1 MVRTRAI
8 LLALIL
14 ILPAGVQAEWVMF
27 GGDANHTGVA
37 ELTERTIQK
46 REPTV
51 SWDRGSSSEEV
62 YSWGTSIGNFTSNIE
77 GDVYDR
83 NVLHIV
89 YVTAEQDGDWLRGYL
104 VIRDGGSP
112 GKLMWKRDL
121 GNIKNQNNQSLET
134 EFESFEAAYGTPAI
148 ADFDGDGLLDIAV
161 ATPHGVINFFEPEIE
176 YSSSSESYD
185 GGNDGDRWLHETGIT
200 IVRSNPAITSF
211 NGGNDLVI
219 SGINEDEENEVAVVA
234 VDGSTGDELWKF
246 EADGNEISSP
256 AVFEDGSSRKIFV
269 SVYDNT
275 QLEVYA
281 IQGGSG
287 LSDWNPKTIG
297 TILNPNDTGQH
308 PMLPSI
314 VISDITED
322 TGKEILVPQPPAT
335 DNGDAQLWLFTDEGD
350 YADSWSS
357 SYVLEGGGEIDATPA
372 VGDIDGDGENEIVA
386 VTWEDPSDLGNNEI
400 THVWAVSNDAT
411 LEWETEYDTDSS
423 GGLDND
429 EHAISSPILAV
440 IYNDDGENNLD
451 VFTCT
456 TPDCYALDGND
467 GSDGGG
473 AKDQLWS
480 IRLSERDDENRIF
493 NSPAASD
500 VDGDGLLDFVVDG
513 AVYSA
518 DLADMTLKRS
528 DIVITDSEG
537 NPVNEVEESQELTL
551 YPITIRNDGNHD
563 ALNVDIEVRL
573 DSTTGILL
581 HEETIDI
588 QSNSIKN
595 LEEFTWIAEGQ
606 GNHNIWVMC
615 IVDENENEEVRY
627 DNNNVSKSILVRPQ
641 YGLVVSIEDSSES
654 VNVTETANFDIDI
667 TNMGLRTDNYTIS
680 VAVLDPLWEIT
691 FPSTVSNVLTNTT
704 ESFTVDFVPNSS
716 VTAATHQFTVTVTSE
731 GNSSRFDSVNVNIVV
746 AQYYDIILEMPLSE
760 QRVFPGTTLSYPV
773 RITNNGN
780 GDDTFDLFSTNEW
793 NSQIRI
799 ENSPSGSITM
809 GAFRTVEAELRITTP
824 SDSAVDD
831 FKEITFTAVSQGNTN
846 VSKAVSSN
854 TTIGIM
860 MAQDAIVE
868 ILPGAKAGFIVEFQN
883 PNNDATD
890 LSVSISSGAPEWE
903 YTISPLSVLLD
914 PDERGN
920 SWINFTAP
928 NTAEPGTSYTMV
940 VDLSDTQTLDQIT
953 IVLEVK
959 PIQGISIWPS
969 EESDSKQAYTNPDET
984 VYFDVRLVNYESEDL
999 DVVLSYDESLLG
1011 NGWTVLYDNQ
1021 TTWSKTMLGDSS
1033 IAVSIGVTAP
1043 IDAEAVETVWLH
1055 LIASVSGFE
1064 DTFFDVN
1071 ITVNQE
1077 FDLSVGCFCE
1087 IQLLGNTTELA
1098 AISVFNKGNGPD
1110 VFEIT
1115 YSGEWIENFTE
1126 NHSFDGFEIK
1136 QLFFPVNS
1144 GLAAPGEQSQV
1155 NVTVKSTTS
1164 ILAGNEISD
1173 SVTLSFTVI
1182 GMRSID
1188 SQSIT
1193 LSRGES
1199 GTYDVAI
1206 ISLLNSESPTSR
1218 MITEVS
1224 GYAYAW
1230 VSFDNTEEFDNEDTL
1245 IVPVGQPD
1253 IFSFTIE
1260 VPENTEA
1267 GNYPFT
1273 LKITDY
1279 NEPSHVSTINYNLYV
1294 KQEFGIV
1301 VEEESSPSN
1310 INPGETAE
1318 WEIRIT
1324 NIGNGV
1330 DSIILTLD
1338 NIPSDWNYT
1347 FTSPT
1352 FDLSTSPPDDMKFI
1366 TLSLDIPTTAPPTT
1380 YDFNVTAQSLG
1391 TSVNLTLNLTLNTI
1405 YQVYVK
1411 ETSAIELTGQSDETV
1426 YFQFDVT
1433 NKGNSADTITVEGGG
1448 SMVDQAQPI
1457 GFRWTTKTLQPNET
1471 QSNWFKAT
1479 IPNGEGPWT
1488 ALVTVT
1494 SSDSSAAAETLT
1506 FTLNGQ
1512 ILPDASVRDLLFSPS
1527 NPQDGEKVTARFTI
1541 DSVDAPIESIYYSVY
1556 VDGKFEDG
1564 GLAYSIEDG
1573 GSKLISVKFT
1583 ASSGCQ
1589 EVKVVLDPDSNL
1601 LESNTANNEIVSSIC
1616 AEESGGNNLPLYI
1629 ALFAV
1634 LIVAGAVYYRYSM
1647 NNKGPAVITKTAPVV
1662 TETPVNFPLI
1672 LNCTQCGSRV
1682 RVARPGSFRCPSC
1695 KTVSTVDSNGKIE
1708 AGDSE
1713 PKKDVSPTKPTSLPK
1728 QATSTSRRL
1737 RMEQFLSEAKE
1748 EKPEP
1753 VPEPEPEL
1761 SASEKL
1767 KRLTSEEGIESKSD
1781 VLIDEEEVTEEKEE
1795 EKPEKKDKKSKKR
1808 KGPPKGGSFG
1818 PTVGGF

>member
-1 MVRTRAI
+1 MVRLRAI

-14 ILPAGVQAEWVMF
+14 IVPAGVQAEWAMF
-27 GGDANHTGVA
+27 GKDANHSGVA
-37 ELTERTIQK
+37 DLTERTIQK
-46 REPTV
+46 REPAV

-62 YSWGTSIGNFTSNIE
+62 YSWGTSIGNFTPNIG
-77 GDVYDR
+77 GDAYDR

-281 IQGGSG
+281 IQSGSG

-350 YADSWSS
+350 YADGWSS

-528 DIVITDSEG
+528 DIVITDSDG
-537 NPVNEVEESQELTL
+537 NPVTEVEENQELTL

-573 DSTTGILL
+573 DSKTGVLL
-581 HEETIDI
+581 YDDTIDI
-588 QSNSIKN
+588 QSNSIVN
-595 LEEFTWIAEGQ
+595 LEEFTWKAEGQ
-606 GNHNIWVMC
+606 GNHDIWVMC
-615 IVDENENEEVRY
+615 IVDANENEEVRY
-627 DNNNVSKSILVRPQ
+627 DNNNMSKSILVRPQ
-641 YGLVVSIEDSSES
+641 YGLEAFIDDSFES
-654 VNVTETANFDIDI
+654 TNVTQAASFDVSV
-667 TNMGLRTDNYTIS
+667 TNVGLRTDNYTVS
-680 VAVLDPLWEIT
+680 VTVMDPEWVIT
-691 FPSTVSNVLTNTT
+691 HPSLVSNVLSNTT
-704 ESFTVDFVPNSS
+704 QDFTVSFTPSLN
-716 VTAATHQFTVTVTSE
+716 VTASVHQFNVTVTSE
-731 GNSSRFDSVNVNIVV
+731 GDTTRSDSVFVNIDVS
-746 AQYYDIILEMPLSE
+746 QYHDIKLEMPLSE

-780 GDDTFDLFSTNEW
+780 GDDTFDLYSTNDW

-799 ENSPSGSITM
+799 DNSPSGSITM
-809 GAFRTVEAELRITTP
+809 GAFRTVEAELRITAP
-824 SDSAVDD
+824 ADSVVGD
-831 FKEITFTAVSQGNTN
+831 FKEIIFTAVSQGNTS
-846 VSKAVSSN
+846 VSEVVSSN

-860 MAQDAIVE
+860 MAEDAIVD
-868 ILPGAKAGFIVEFQN
+868 ILPGDKAGFAIEFQN
-883 PNNDATD
+883 PNNGIEN
-890 LSVSISSGAPEWE
+890 LSISISSGAPEWE
-903 YTISPLSVLLD
+903 YTISPLSVSLD
-914 PDERGN
+914 TDERGH

-928 NTAEPGTSYTMV
+928 NTADPGTSYTMV
-940 VDLSDTQTLDQIT
+940 VDLNNNQTLDQIT
-953 IVLEVK
+953 IILEVK
-959 PIQGISIWPS
+959 PIQGVRLWSNELTQHKYADP
-969 EESDSKQAYTNPDET
+969 AET
-984 VYFDVRLVNYESEDL
+984 VYFDVRVVNYESDNL
-999 DVVLSYDESLLG
+999 DIDLSYDESLLP
-1011 NGWTVLYDNQ
+1011 GWTVLYNNE
-1021 TTWSKTMLGDSS
+1021 TTWSKTLLGDTVTTVS
-1033 IAVSIGVTAP
+1033 IAVTTPS
-1043 IDAEAVETVWLH
+1043 DAEAVETGQLVVT
-1055 LIASVSGFE
+1055 ATVSGFE
-1064 DTFFDVN
+1064 DTYFEAN
-1071 ITVNQE
+1071 ITVSQE
-1077 FDLSVGCFCE
+1077 FGISIGSIGTTE
-1087 IQLLGNTTELA
+1087 LLGNVSQLVT
-1098 AISVFNKGNGPD
+1098 ISITNTGNGPD
-1110 VFEIT
+1110 TFDLSYTGLWIDNTTSTLSFAAFET
-1115 YSGEWIENFTE
+1115 KDLT
-1126 NHSFDGFEIK
+1126 
-1136 QLFFPVNS
+1136 FPISS
-1144 GLAAPGEQSQV
+1144 GLAAPGSQSNVLLTV
-1155 NVTVKSTTS
+1155 NSTKSV
-1164 ILAGNEISD
+1164 IAGDIVSEFSTFD
-1173 SVTLSFTVI
+1173 FTVT
-1182 GMRSID
+1182 GMQALGSKSFQL
-1188 SQSIT
+1188 SQ
-1193 LSRGES
+1193 GES
-1199 GTYDVAI
+1199 GTYDIAI
-1206 ISLLNSESPTSR
+1206 VSLIESDTSTSR
-1218 MITEVS
+1218 VTTEIS
-1224 GYAYAW
+1224 GDAFWWA
-1230 VSFDNTEEFDNEDTL
+1230 SFDDTEEFEDKDTL
-1245 IVPVGQPD
+1245 IVSTGQPD
-1253 IFSFTIE
+1253 IFSFTVS
-1260 VPENTEA
+1260 VPEQA
-1267 GNYPFT
+1267 DSGNYEFI
-1273 LKITDY
+1273 LKVTDY
-1279 NEPSHVSTINYNLYV
+1279 NEPSHVSTLTYTLFV
-1294 KQEFGIV
+1294 RQEFDISLTV
-1301 VEEESSPSN
+1301 ISEPSN
-1310 INPGETAE
+1310 INPGESTE
-1318 WEIRIT
+1318 WDLRVT
-1324 NIGNGV
+1324 NNGNGGDRINFDAV
-1330 DSIILTLD
+1330 GLPIGWNYSFGSDSTIELPPGPPGENLKSFSLTLD
-1338 NIPSDWNYT
+1338 VPN
-1347 FTSPT
+1347 
-1352 FDLSTSPPDDMKFI
+1352 
-1366 TLSLDIPTTAPPTT
+1366 TAPPAT
-1380 YDFNVTAQSLG
+1380 YEFNVSAQSLG
-1391 TSVNLTLNLTLNTI
+1391 ITVNLTLNLTLNTI
-1405 YQVYVK
+1405 YQVSVTEK
-1411 ETSAIELTGQSDETV
+1411 SAIELMGQSGETV

-1448 SMVDQAQPI
+1448 SMVDQALPI
-1457 GFRWTTKTLQPNET
+1457 GFGWTTKTLQPGEV
-1471 QSNWFKAT
+1471 QSNYFKAT

-1488 ALVTVT
+1488 ALITVT
-1494 SSDSSAAAETLT
+1494 SSDSSTAAETLT

-1512 ILPDASVRDLLFSPS
+1512 ILPDVSVRDLLFSPS
-1527 NPQDGEKVTARFTI
+1527 SPKDGEKVTARFTI
-1541 DSVDAPIESIYYSVY
+1541 TSVDAPVESVYYSVY
-1556 VDGKFEDG
+1556 IDGQMVDGA
-1564 GLAYSIEDG
+1564 LAYSIENG
-1573 GSKLISVKFT
+1573 GSKLISIKFT
-1583 ASSGCQ
+1583 AASGCQ
-1589 EVKVVLDPDSNL
+1589 EVKVVIDPDSNL
-1601 LESNTANNEIVSSIC
+1601 LESNKANNEVVSSIC
-1616 AEESGGNNLPLYI
+1616 AQESGSSNLPLFI

-1695 KTVSTVDSNGKIE
+1695 KSVSTVDSNGKIE
-1708 AGDSE
+1708 ASE
-1713 PKKDVSPTKPTSLPK
+1713 SKPEEKVSPKSSPPPKK
-1728 QATSTSRRL
+1728 ATSTSSRL
-1737 RMEQFLSEAKE
+1737 RMEQFLTEPTE
-1748 EKPEP
+1748 EKVAEISKPEP
-1753 VPEPEPEL
+1753 EI

-1767 KRLTSEEGIESKSD
+1767 KQLKSEEGIESKSED
-1781 VLIDEEEVTEEKEE
+1781 ITEEEETTEEKEE